1 MTVPNPTPTTFA
13 QVLVNAQALL
23 AEYGGKVAYR
33 MGADL
38 DGSPMG
44 CDCSAFVAR
53 CCGQRKNDGGV
64 WYNTDRIHDDAHSGP
79 HKRWRQID
87 APVPGCIG
95 VYPGKTHNGNRVA
108 GHVWI
113 VEDVAACKTIECSS
127 SGKGVARR
135 TRVAWFAK
143 GALGNGRPII
153 WAEFVGA
160 L

>member
-1 MTVPNPTPTTFA
+1 MTVPHLTPTTFA
-13 QVLVNAQALL
+13 QVLANAQALL
-23 AEYGGKVAYR
+23 AEYGGRVVYR

-38 DGSPMG
+38 DGSPIG

-53 CCGQRKNDGGV
+53 CCGQRKNANGT

-79 HKRWRQID
+79 HTRWRQID

-95 VYPGKTHNGNRVA
+95 VYPGKTRNGNRVA
-108 GHVWI
+108 GHVWV
-113 VEDVAACKTIECSS
+113 VEDVAGCRTIECSS
-127 SGKGVARR
+127 SGKGIARR

-143 GALGNGRPII
+143 GALGNGRPIV